1 MFLCHYLFLL
11 KGPNLF
17 LTWRVIIELQSYRI
31 LKNQDLFLGMA
42 ASPVQP
48 DTKNWIRSPTEQLE
62 QDRPVVQDDP
72 SLK

>member
-1 MFLCHYLFLL
+1 MFLCQYLFLL
-11 KGPNLF
+11 RGPNLV
-17 LTWRVIIELQSYRI
+17 LTWIVIIELQSYKL

-62 QDRPVVQDDP
+62 QDRPVVQDHP

>member
-1 MFLCHYLFLL
+1 MSVFVPS
-11 KGPNLF
+11 KRPKPRP
-17 LTWRVIIELQSYRI
+17 TWRAIVEMQSYRI

-42 ASPVQP
+42 ASPVQS

-62 QDRPVVQDDP
+62 QDRPVVQDHP